1 MEIYL
6 FTIVEI
12 IFVTNAS
19 LQDQIKGVNEY
30 SKLDKAGIV
39 FNIILSVVYLS
50 LYVMGFINSMAEGEL
65 ITANIEG
72 IMVPFFQFFDSL
84 VVLISIICIALS
96 VKLRKKGNSKIAF
109 GIQFLPLVVFLLK

>member
-39 FNIILSVVYLS
+39 FNIILSVVYLL
-50 LYVMGFINSMAEGEL
+50 LYVMGFINSMAECEL
-65 ITANIEG
+65 ITTNIGG
-72 IMVPFFQFFDSL
+72 IMVPFFDSL
-84 VVLISIICIALS
+84 VALISIICIALS

-109 GIQFLPLVVFLLK
+109 GIQFLPLVFLLLK

>member
-65 ITANIEG
+65 ITTNIEG

-84 VVLISIICIALS
+84 VALISIICIALS